1 MAHQMDRMVHSDST
15 WLMVHML
22 EVREEHGKQSNEENQ
37 ERNECYLC
45 QECKVS
51 KEMCRMEGT

>member
-1 MAHQMDRMVHSDST
+1 MDRMVHSDST

-37 ERNECYLC
+37 ERNECYFAKNVKF
-45 QECKVS
+45 QG